1 MPQHEERPGIMQVF
15 AEAAARWGSVDP
27 NDERAVQDFFEKVV
41 PAMSKKVQ
49 QRIFD
54 EVFVGGLGHGHKE

>member
-1 MPQHEERPGIMQVF
+1 MQVF